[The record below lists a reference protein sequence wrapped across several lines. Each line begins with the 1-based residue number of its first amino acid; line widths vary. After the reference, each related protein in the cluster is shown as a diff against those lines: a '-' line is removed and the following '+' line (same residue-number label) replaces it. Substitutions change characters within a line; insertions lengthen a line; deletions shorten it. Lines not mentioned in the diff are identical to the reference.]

1 MADVDMAA
9 DGHANGS
16 SSGDWAARSVEG
28 WIIIVTGL
36 NEETTEEDL
45 QDLFADYGEVK
56 NLSMALNRRTGYVMG
71 YALIE
76 YANRDEAEKAIK
88 GTNNTEFLEKTI
100 KTDFAFSKG
109 SAGGRKGGAAGAGG
123 AGGRRTGR
131 DRSVS
136 PSRR

>member
-9 DGHANGS
+9 GEANGRGEHS
-16 SSGDWAARSVEG
+16 WAARSVEG
-28 WIIIVTGL
+28 WIIIVTNL

-45 QDLFADYGEVK
+45 QDLFGDYGEVK

-76 YANRDEAEKAIK
+76 FPEKEQAEKAIK
-88 GTNNTEFLEKTI
+88 GTDGTTFLEQTI
-100 KTDFAFSKG
+100 KTDFAFAKTP
-109 SAGGRKGGAAGAGG
+109 AGARRGGASGPGAG
-123 AGGRRTGR
+123 RRAGR
-131 DRSVS
+131 DRESS

>member
-1 MADVDMAA
+1 MADVDMGSDRRLDAGSNGK
-9 DGHANGS
+9 DGNS
-16 SSGDWAARSVEG
+16 WAARSVEG

-36 NEETTEEDL
+36 NEEATEEDL
-45 QDLFADYGEVK
+45 QDQFGEFGEVR

-76 YANRDEAEKAIK
+76 YALKSEAEEAIK
-88 GTNNTEFLEKTI
+88 ATDGTEFLEKKI
-100 KTDFAFSKG
+100 HTDFAFAKAP
-109 SAGGRKGGAAGAGG
+109 AGRRGD
-123 AGGRRTGR
+123 GGRRGGR